1 MPFRQGV
8 CVEPVGKVPLSN
20 PATPTESP
28 ATTMADDPKSLSQ
41 DDIDALINQAS
52 GATPAAKASSD
63 ATAAPA
69 PAKVPSGPAGTL
81 GQDDIDA
88 LINQVQAA
96 APTTPAAKPAA
107 PSAPAKPA
115 ANTGSLGQDDIDALI
130 NQVQAAAPST
140 PAAKPAPVTPAKAT
154 APAAALGQDD
164 IDALINQVQA
174 AAPSAAKPTPK
185 APTKAAAPAAS
196 LGQDDIDA
204 LINQVQT
211 PAAAAPTVALD
222 QDAIDALI
230 NPPAPSA
237 PAAAAPKGPA
247 VNSKATRESSITQML
262 DSMQDAATAKA
273 QAGNFQTPTSA
284 ADEKSGPLGQD
295 DIDRLL
301 ADLGAHTGTKA
312 GPGKPR
318 VEQPSVPTTAVAEA
332 ARSQRPGTTSSNA
345 SDATVIAPMQPM
357 ASMPSGPNAPTLAL
371 SAEDLDALVDRQVG
385 VTSEHGEAP
394 MIDQGDID
402 ALVKQLANA
411 TGAPDTKRI
420 SDALAKHEGEI
431 DKLLEQAGD
440 AKVTMD
446 AIPLSAV
453 QGAGSTGNLRSSGLA
468 TLTMPVMAPAELKG
482 TRWLLAA
489 AVLFL
494 AMCAV
499 TLGMVVNAINGL
511 SSELK
516 TQHEAALAPSN
527 HFADDYKAA
536 MAQLSA
542 PDAGDVAKGVLF
554 MSRLKVR
561 HPGHEGEIAL
571 ALGRHFR
578 AKGSFRQAA
587 EEFAALSETGYGL
600 FDDPRIFLDYA
611 ACLSELGDLQ
621 SATKQVYRL
630 LANEDRYLAPRDANG
645 LARPADEITRNQ
657 QAVQDAYLTLGRMLA
672 SASQQSPGRATASHH
687 TSDSPAPAAA
697 AHAPSAHGGH

>member
-1 MPFRQGV
+1 
-8 CVEPVGKVPLSN
+8 
-20 PATPTESP
+20 
-28 ATTMADDPKSLSQ
+28 MADDPKSLSQ

-52 GATPAAKASSD
+52 GAAPAAKALPD
-63 ATAAPA
+63 AT
-69 PAKVPSGPAGTL
+69 PAKA
-81 GQDDIDA
+81 
-88 LINQVQAA
+88 
-96 APTTPAAKPAA
+96 PAA
-107 PSAPAKPA
+107 PS
-115 ANTGSLGQDDIDALI
+115 G
-130 NQVQAAAPST
+130 
-140 PAAKPAPVTPAKAT
+140 
-154 APAAALGQDD
+154 ALGQDD
-164 IDALINQVQA
+164 IDALINQVQQT
-174 AAPSAAKPTPK
+174 APAAKTP
-185 APTKAAAPAAS
+185 PKAAAPAPSGA

-204 LINQVQT
+204 LINQVQQAAPAVKTPPKATT
-211 PAAAAPTVALD
+211 PAAPAGALGQDDIDALINQVQQAAPVAKPLAKPAAKPSAADKTLDQDAIDALINQTQAPTTSSAAAPTVALD
-222 QDAIDALI
+222 QDAIDAMI
-230 NPPAPSA
+230 SESQPSPAA
-237 PAAAAPKGPA
+237 PAAAKPA
-247 VNSKATRESSITQML
+247 AATKSISQVL
-262 DSMQDAATAKA
+262 DSMQDAATAKV
-273 QAGNFQTPTSA
+273 QAGNHVA
-284 ADEKSGPLGQD
+284 ADDKSGPLGQD

-301 ADLGAHTGTKA
+301 ADLGASTTTKA
-312 GPGKPR
+312 GPGKPKS
-318 VEQPSVPTTAVAEA
+318 EAPSVPTTAVAEA

-345 SDATVIAPMQPM
+345 SDATVIAPMAAM
-357 ASMPSGPNAPTLAL
+357 ANMPSGPNAPTLAL

-385 VTSEHGEAP
+385 VISEHGEAP

-453 QGAGSTGNLRSSGLA
+453 QPGGSATRGGSGLA
-468 TLTMPVMAPAELKG
+468 TLAMPVMAPAELKG
-482 TRWLLAA
+482 ARWLLAA

-494 AMCAV
+494 AMCSI

-516 TQHEAALAPSN
+516 TQRQAELAPSN

-542 PDAGDVAKGVLF
+542 PDAGDVAKGVVF

-578 AKGSFRQAA
+578 ATGSFRQAA

-611 ACLSELGDLQ
+611 SCLSELGDLP
-621 SATKQVYRL
+621 SATRQVYRL
-630 LANEDRYLAPRDANG
+630 LANEDSYLSPRDRNG
-645 LARPADEITRNQ
+645 LTRPADEVTRNQ

-672 SASQQSPGRATASHH
+672 NASQQGPEHATASHH
-687 TSDSPAPAAA
+687 ASDEHAAASPAIPA
-697 AHAPSAHGGH
+697 SAHGGH